1 LFFTTTTEYAAAA
14 TPEIGPSRGQRE
26 WKKKKKKIPF
36 RFFYFPLAC
45 LFFFFASRKGNTTPT
60 RLTGKQRWA
69 RAPITGKEPS
79 PSEWKE
85 RRPAENI

>member
-1 LFFTTTTEYAAAA
+1 
-14 TPEIGPSRGQRE
+14 
-26 WKKKKKKIPF
+26 
-36 RFFYFPLAC
+36 LAC